1 MMIRYIGSNKM
12 MRNMYVYGI
21 RNTAIKCR
29 KICQGIF
36 VCIFLVKRLQ
46 DVDMILARDCLIKGV
61 QEHCDKGPIT
71 PAGLWSRVGRDG
83 SATVQKF

>member
-1 MMIRYIGSNKM
+1 
-12 MRNMYVYGI
+12 
-21 RNTAIKCR
+21 
-29 KICQGIF
+29 
-36 VCIFLVKRLQ
+36 LVKRLQ